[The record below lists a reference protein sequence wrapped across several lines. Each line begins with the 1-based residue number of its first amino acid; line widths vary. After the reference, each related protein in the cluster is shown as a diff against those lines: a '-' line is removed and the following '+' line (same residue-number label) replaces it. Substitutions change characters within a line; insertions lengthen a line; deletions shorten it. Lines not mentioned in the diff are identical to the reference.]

1 MFFWV
6 TGIIRWI
13 RMTFQAVRNVRNRW
27 APELKQLSDNIE
39 KLEESLAGTDD
50 CVLDI
55 YSLEETHGNRMD
67 VLEEELTSVKTSIAA
82 LENNLNS
89 LIKEM
94 FDAVKAENVEMRNHF
109 NSMIKELNAITAFV
123 NEKHGHKIIEQT
135 FEIDPLPNKGYNL
148 RSYVV
153 DEDSF

>member
-13 RMTFQAVRNVRNRW
+13 RMTFQAVRNVRNQW

-67 VLEEELTSVKTSIAA
+67 VLEEELTSAKTSIAA
-82 LENNLNS
+82 LENHLNS
-89 LIKEM
+89 LIKKM

-135 FEIDPLPNKGYNL
+135 FEIDPLFNKGYNL

>member
-1 MFFWV
+1 MLFWLNSIV
-6 TGIIRWI
+6 RWI
-13 RMTFQAVRNVRNRW
+13 RMTFQAVRNVRNQW

-55 YSLEETHGNRMD
+55 YSLEETHGNRMT
-67 VLEEELTSVKTSIAA
+67 VLEEELTSVKTCITD
-82 LENNLNS
+82 LKDHLNS
-89 LIKEM
+89 VIKEK

-109 NSMIKELNAITAFV
+109 NSMVKELNAITAFV

-135 FEIDPLPNKGYNL
+135 FEIDPPPNKGYNL
-148 RSYVV
+148 RGY
-153 DEDSF
+153 

>member
-1 MFFWV
+1 MFFFWV

-27 APELKQLSDNIE
+27 APELKQLSDHIE

-67 VLEEELTSVKTSIAA
+67 VLEEELTSVKAC
-82 LENNLNS
+82 
-89 LIKEM
+89 LIDLKKE
-94 FDAVKAENVEMRNHF
+94 FDAVKTENVEMRNHF

-135 FEIDPLPNKGYNL
+135 FEIDPLSNKGYNL
-148 RSYVV
+148 RSYVA
-153 DEDSF
+153 DK